1 MLTFFKIFEGVALLT
16 LGRKLFWLFVALIGF
31 QAGAFV
37 AARVFT
43 RQPEWLVLVVA
54 IAVGILGA
62 LLAIFLQQLVVA
74 AVGFFAGGYL
84 GIALLEMS
92 NLDSG
97 ALTLPAFV
105 IGGIIGVVLVVT
117 LFDWALIVLSS
128 LAGALTLTEVFLPRH
143 ALALLALVALFIVG
157 VILQAGW
164 WQSEKRRAR

>member
-1 MLTFFKIFEGVALLT
+1 MLTLFKIFEGVALLT

-31 QAGAFV
+31 QVGAFV

-43 RQPEWLVLVVA
+43 HQPEWLVLVVA
-54 IAVGILGA
+54 IAVGIVGA

-97 ALTLPAFV
+97 ALTLPVFV

-117 LFDWALIVLSS
+117 LFDWALIGLSS

-143 ALALLALVALFIVG
+143 AFAWIALIGLFVIGVAI
-157 VILQAGW
+157 QAGW
-164 WQSEKRRAR
+164 WRREKRRN

>member
-1 MLTFFKIFEGVALLT
+1 MLTFFKILEGICLLT

-31 QAGAFV
+31 QVGAFV

-43 RQPEWLVLVVA
+43 HQPEWLVLA
-54 IAVGILGA
+54 IAIGVGIVGG

-84 GIALLEMS
+84 GIALLELS

-97 ALTLPAFV
+97 ALTLLAF
-105 IGGIIGVVLVVT
+105 ITGGIIGAIVIVA
-117 LFDWALIVLSS
+117 LFDWALIILSS
-128 LAGALTLTEVFLPRH
+128 LVGALTLTEVFLPRH
-143 ALALLALVALFIVG
+143 ALALLALVVLFIVG

-164 WQSEKRRAR
+164 WQSEKRRVR